1 MKRRI
6 VAAALA
12 IVAITAVTWVVLS
25 DGSDA
30 SEIDASGTVEATDAD
45 LGFNAPGRI
54 GEIAVREGDEVRRG
68 AVLARLEASELE
80 ARKSVAEAQLEA
92 ARAALAELE
101 AGARSEEI
109 AQARA
114 AVRAAEQRR
123 EDARRDLRRARVL
136 QEGGAISQEALDKA
150 ETQAEVAE
158 ASLEQAR
165 QRLRA
170 LETGPRQERIR
181 AQRAAVAAA
190 EASVRQAEAALEN
203 TVVEAPFDGR
213 ITTRHRDP
221 GETVQPGQP
230 VVTLLDPDD
239 RWVRIYVAEDRIGAV
254 GIGEPAVITSDTYPD
269 REYDGR
275 VVFIAREAEFTPRNV
290 QTREDRVKLV
300 YAVRVEITGDPDYV
314 LKPGTPADV
323 RLVGRA
329 TASSAEDSAAG
340 DPAAGD
346 SAAGPGGSGPAG
358 G

>member
-1 MKRRI
+1 MRRRI
-6 VAAALA
+6 AVTAVALLA
-12 IVAITAVTWVVLS
+12 IAAVTWTVLRN
-25 DGSDA
+25 GSDP

-54 GEIAVREGDEVRRG
+54 GEITVREGDEVRRG
-68 AVLARLEASELE
+68 ALLARLQAPELE
-80 ARKSVAEAQLEA
+80 ARKAATEAQLEA

-114 AVRAAEQRR
+114 AVRAAEQQR

-136 QEGGAISQEALDKA
+136 HDGGAISQEALDKA
-150 ETQAEVAE
+150 ETRAEVAE

-165 QRLRA
+165 ERLRA

-190 EASVRQAEAALEN
+190 EASVRQADAALEN
-203 TVVEAPFDGR
+203 AVVEAPFDGR

-254 GIGEPAVITSDTYPD
+254 RIGEPAVITSDTYPD
-269 REYDGR
+269 REYEGR

-323 RLVGRA
+323 RLV
-329 TASSAEDSAAG
+329 S
-340 DPAAGD
+340 DPAADPASGD
-346 SAAGPGGSGPAG
+346 PTDGGPAADPSGPGPADG
-358 G
+358 

>member
-1 MKRRI
+1 MRRRI
-6 VAAALA
+6 AVVAVLVV
-12 IVAITAVTWVVLS
+12 VATGTWLVLRN
-25 DGSDA
+25 GGA
-30 SEIDASGTVEATDAD
+30 GEIASGTVEATDAD
-45 LGFNAPGRI
+45 LGFSAPGRVA
-54 GEIAVREGDEVRRG
+54 EVTVREGDRVRQG

-80 ARKSVAEAQLEA
+80 ARRAAAEAQLEA
-92 ARAALAELE
+92 ARAALAEME
-101 AGARSEEI
+101 AGARSEDV

-114 AVRAAEQRR
+114 AVRAADQQVA
-123 EDARRDLRRARVL
+123 DARRDAERARTL
-136 QEGGAISQEALDKA
+136 HEGGAISQEALDKA
-150 ETQAEVAE
+150 ETRLEVAE
-158 ASLEQAR
+158 AQLEQAR

-181 AQRAAVAAA
+181 AQRAAVSAA
-190 EASVRQAEAALEN
+190 EAAVRQVTAVLEN
-203 TVVEAPFDGR
+203 AIVTAPFDGR

-254 GIGEPAVITSDTYPD
+254 SIGQRAVITSDTYPD
-269 REYDGR
+269 REYQGR

-323 RLVGRA
+323 VLVDPNA
-329 TASSAEDSAAG
+329 PDAAG
-340 DPAAGD
+340 
-346 SAAGPGGSGPAG
+346 
-358 G
+358 